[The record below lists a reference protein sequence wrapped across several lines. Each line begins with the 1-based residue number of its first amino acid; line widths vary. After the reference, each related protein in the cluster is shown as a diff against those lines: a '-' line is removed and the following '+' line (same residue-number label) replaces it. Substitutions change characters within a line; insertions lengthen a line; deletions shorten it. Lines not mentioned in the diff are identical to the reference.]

1 VRTTPDARVVLVG
14 EAPIEQGGAQMAEI
28 TVEAAGSR
36 SAAVPMQAP
45 GSAFLALMAGLWG
58 AFVAL
63 LATSPSTLDDAYEWL
78 RELPIVWE
86 ALMWLLTLPW
96 TVAYLAY
103 ETGWEHWARVAL
115 VALIVAVHLCIC
127 SPRVPRTRDAV

>member
-1 VRTTPDARVVLVG
+1 
-14 EAPIEQGGAQMAEI
+14 MSEI
-28 TVEAAGSR
+28 TVETAGSR
-36 SAAVPMQAP
+36 STPVPMQAP
-45 GSAFLALMAGLWG
+45 GSAFLALIAGLWG

-63 LATSPSTLDDAYEWL
+63 LAASPSTLDETYAWL

-86 ALMWLLTLPW
+86 ALMWLATLPW

-103 ETGWEHWARVAL
+103 DTGWEHWLRVAV

-127 SPRVPRTRDAV
+127 SPRVPRARE

>member
-1 VRTTPDARVVLVG
+1 
-14 EAPIEQGGAQMAEI
+14 MSEI

-36 SAAVPMQAP
+36 GTAVPMQAP

-63 LATSPSTLDDAYEWL
+63 LAASPSTLDDAYDWL

-86 ALMWLLTLPW
+86 ALMWLVTLPW
-96 TVAYLAY
+96 TVAYVVY
-103 ETGWEHWARVAL
+103 ETGWEHWLRVAV
-115 VALIVAVHLCIC
+115 VALIVAVHLCIS
-127 SPRVPRTRDAV
+127 SPRAPRARDAV

>member
-1 VRTTPDARVVLVG
+1 
-14 EAPIEQGGAQMAEI
+14 MSEI
-28 TVEAAGSR
+28 TVETAGSR

-63 LATSPSTLDDAYEWL
+63 LATSPSTLDDAYDWL

-96 TVAYLAY
+96 TVAYLVY
-103 ETGWEHWARVAL
+103 ETGWEHWVRVA
-115 VALIVAVHLCIC
+115 VVSLIVAVHLCIC
-127 SPRVPRTRDAV
+127 SPRVPRARDAV

>member
-1 VRTTPDARVVLVG
+1 MG
-14 EAPIEQGGAQMAEI
+14 EI

-63 LATSPSTLDDAYEWL
+63 LATSPSTLDDAYDWL

-96 TVAYLAY
+96 TVAYLVY
-103 ETGWEHWARVAL
+103 ETGWEHWVRVAV
-115 VALIVAVHLCIC
+115 VASIVTVHLCIC

>member
-1 VRTTPDARVVLVG
+1 
-14 EAPIEQGGAQMAEI
+14 MSEI
-28 TVEAAGSR
+28 TVETAGSR
-36 SAAVPMQAP
+36 STSVPTQAP
-45 GSAFLALMAGLWG
+45 GSAFLALVAGLWG

-63 LATSPSTLDDAYEWL
+63 LAASPSTLDDAYAWL

-96 TVAYLAY
+96 TVAYLVY
-103 ETGWEHWARVAL
+103 ETGWEHWLRVAV

-127 SPRVPRTRDAV
+127 SPRVPRAHE